1 MKKTSIL
8 MLVRKADLEKTDIQG
23 ILNPHAAELT
33 DVGLEQLTALKRTWR
48 RRFWCCCGEALADYQ
63 CSEERP
69 PTGGRFDW

>member
-33 DVGLEQLTALKRTWR
+33 DVGLEQLTALKRT
-48 RRFWCCCGEALADYQ
+48 
-63 CSEERP
+63 
-69 PTGGRFDW
+69 